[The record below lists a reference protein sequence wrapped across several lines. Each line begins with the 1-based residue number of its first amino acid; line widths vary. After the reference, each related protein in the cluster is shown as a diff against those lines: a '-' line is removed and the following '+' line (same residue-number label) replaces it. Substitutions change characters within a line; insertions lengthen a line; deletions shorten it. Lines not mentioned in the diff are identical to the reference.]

1 MSRIAASATNSANSD
16 ENGLIPA
23 DTVYK
28 IVSTEVWIDAV
39 TSGIFQGAA
48 IDITDGY
55 IHFSTADQVQS
66 TLQKHFSGQSNLTL
80 VAVDAQ
86 LLVGQI
92 VYEKAREGE
101 LFLHLYSPLDMG
113 SVIWSKP
120 LPLGNDDQHEI
131 PELGR
136 H

>member
-16 ENGLIPA
+16 KNGLIPV

-28 IVSTEVWIDAV
+28 IVSTEVWNNAV
-39 TSGIFQGAA
+39 AAGIFQGADV
-48 IDITDGY
+48 DITDGY

-66 TLQKHFSGQSNLTL
+66 TLQKHFSRQSDLTL

-92 VYEKAREGE
+92 VYEEAREGE
-101 LFLHLYSPLDMG
+101 LFPHLYSPLDMG

-120 LPLGNDDQHEI
+120 LPLGDDDQHEI